1 MEVEYRNMRK
11 SELTEGQATAMRCA
25 LEERRR
31 MLLETQI
38 RMDTEAKDAQFAR
51 CAHDEEADFLAKCG
65 RDDEYARQLYD
76 EQCAELLQ
84 ENEEKEALLLK
95 ERLDIDSAADEKVR
109 CYHFRSQKLF
119 KFVNYNNL
127 LNRHSLNIDPLFLP
141 SDC

>member
-11 SELTEGQATAMRCA
+11 SELSEGQATAMRCA
-25 LEERRR
+25 LEERKR

-109 CYHFRSQKLF
+109 EIETVTFTITSVIIFGLRSSS
-119 KFVNYNNL
+119 NL
-127 LNRHSLNIDPLFLP
+127 SIITTF
-141 SDC
+141 

>member
-38 RMDTEAKDAQFAR
+38 RMETEAKDAQFAR

-109 CYHFRSQKLF
+109 EIETVTFTITSVIIFGLRSSS
-119 KFVNYNNL
+119 NL
-127 LNRHSLNIDPLFLP
+127 SIITTF
-141 SDC
+141 

>member
-1 MEVEYRNMRK
+1 MRK

-109 CYHFRSQKLF
+109 EIETVTFTITSVIIFGHRSSS
-119 KFVNYNNL
+119 NL
-127 LNRHSLNIDPLFLP
+127 SIITTF
-141 SDC
+141 

>member
-109 CYHFRSQKLF
+109 EIETVTFTITSVIIFGLRSSS
-119 KFVNYNNL
+119 NL
-127 LNRHSLNIDPLFLP
+127 SIITTF
-141 SDC
+141 

>member
-38 RMDTEAKDAQFAR
+38 RMETEAKDAQFAR

-109 CYHFRSQKLF
+109 EIETVTFTITSVIIFGHRSSS
-119 KFVNYNNL
+119 NL
-127 LNRHSLNIDPLFLP
+127 SIITTF
-141 SDC
+141 

>member
-1 MEVEYRNMRK
+1 
-11 SELTEGQATAMRCA
+11 
-25 LEERRR
+25 

-109 CYHFRSQKLF
+109 EIETVTFTITSVIIFGHRSSS
-119 KFVNYNNL
+119 NL
-127 LNRHSLNIDPLFLP
+127 SIITTF
-141 SDC
+141 

>member
-11 SELTEGQATAMRCA
+11 SELSEGQATAMRCA
-25 LEERRR
+25 LEERKR

-51 CAHDEEADFLAKCG
+51 CAHDEEADFLAKCS

-95 ERLDIDSAADEKVR
+95 ERIDIDSAADEKVR
-109 CYHFRSQKLF
+109 EIETVTFTITSVIIFGLRSSS
-119 KFVNYNNL
+119 NL
-127 LNRHSLNIDPLFLP
+127 SIITTF
-141 SDC
+141 

>member
-109 CYHFRSQKLF
+109 EIETVTFTITSVIIFGHRSSS
-119 KFVNYNNL
+119 NL
-127 LNRHSLNIDPLFLP
+127 SIITTF
-141 SDC
+141 

>member
-11 SELTEGQATAMRCA
+11 SELSEGQATAMRCA
-25 LEERRR
+25 LEERKR

-109 CYHFRSQKLF
+109 EIETVTFTITSVIIFGHRSSS
-119 KFVNYNNL
+119 NL
-127 LNRHSLNIDPLFLP
+127 SIITTF
-141 SDC
+141 